1 MRHILRGL
9 PLAALLL
16 LAAAGCSDSD
26 AGGPDEAADD
36 TDDAEA
42 TEVTAEAFCADIEA
56 LNEQF
61 ESDPDADIAAVIDA
75 MDSLDAPEEIADDLQ
90 TMVDGARAQSDV
102 DPEDAEAVEGIQDE
116 LQAAGEAEE
125 RVSAFVEENCDFAS
139 AEG

>member
-16 LAAAGCSDSD
+16 LAAAACSDSD
-26 AGGPDEAADD
+26 AGGPDEAADESDD
-36 TDDAEA
+36 TEA
-42 TEVTAEAFCADIEA
+42 TEVTPEAFCADIEA

-61 ESDPDADIAAVIDA
+61 ENDPDADIAAVIDA

-102 DPEDAEAVEGIQDE
+102 DPEDAEAVEEIQDDLE
-116 LQAAGEAEE
+116 AAGEAEQ